1 MKIKLCGFKN
11 QESVNF
17 TLKYHP
23 DFIGFIFYP
32 PSKRNIELEKAKELS
47 EINFGKTKK
56 VAVIVDASDEYISK
70 IIKNLNPDLL
80 QLHGNENI
88 VRCKYIKN
96 KFNLPIIKSIAIAED
111 SNSKEIQNLI
121 AQYNQIADFLLFDTN
136 TSQKGGSGINFD
148 WQILKNLSLPN
159 EYFLS
164 GGINIDNIKKA
175 SLISNNIILDL
186 SSGIEKKKGI
196 KSLDKIKEL
205 MDFVKLNI

>member
-11 QESVNF
+11 QESVSF
-17 TLKYHP
+17 ALKYQP

-56 VAVIVDASDEYISK
+56 IAVIVNASDEYISK

-80 QLHGNENI
+80 QLHGGEDI
-88 VRCKYIKN
+88 ARCRYIKN
-96 KFNLPIIKSIAIAED
+96 KFNLPIVKSIAVAD
-111 SNSKEIQNLI
+111 NSNSKEIQNLVV
-121 AQYNQIADFLLFDTN
+121 QYNQIADFFLFDTK

-164 GGINIDNIKKA
+164 GGVNIDNIKKA